1 MQAQTT
7 KPGKWCADD
16 RPGDVALTNVEV
28 QAVMVKCPFCG
39 FGNEDGSLFCEQ
51 CRSDIGSVAPVS
63 APPHAA
69 PPTPL
74 PESLHA
80 GEEAPAMA
88 ALVVEEEA
96 PIVAIVE
103 EEPPVVAIVEE
114 PPVVALVEE
123 PPVVALVEEPPVVAL
138 VEEPPVVA
146 IVEEAPKP
154 APAPAA
160 AMPPPPAQ
168 APAPAATPPKPAGA
182 QVPIPAGA
190 QIKLVVQRGLKIGEE
205 YNIFAGENFIGRAD
219 EKPVDVDLTFQEP
232 EDRVWCSRQHA
243 LIVYDDATGTLT
255 IEDLNSSNGTF
266 VNRARVYPGQ
276 PAQLFAG
283 NTIQIGTVHMRI
295 KV

>member
-1 MQAQTT
+1 
-7 KPGKWCADD
+7 
-16 RPGDVALTNVEV
+16 
-28 QAVMVKCPFCG
+28 MVKCPFCG

-63 APPHAA
+63 EPPHAS

-74 PESLHA
+74 PESLHP
-80 GEEAPAMA
+80 GEIIPATA
-88 ALVVEEEA
+88 IEEEA
-96 PIVAIVE
+96 PIMAAVVAEEEPPVVAIIE

-114 PPVVALVEE
+114 EPVVALVEE
-123 PPVVALVEEPPVVAL
+123 PPAVEAPEAPPI
-138 VEEPPVVA
+138 E
-146 IVEEAPKP
+146 PKP
-154 APAPAA
+154 AAAVAPPPAAPAA
-160 AMPPPPAQ
+160 Q
-168 APAPAATPPKPAGA
+168 A
-182 QVPIPAGA
+182 PIPAGA
-190 QIKLVVQRGLKIGEE
+190 QIKLVVQRGVKIGEE
-205 YNIFAGENFIGRAD
+205 YNIFPGENFIGRAD

-243 LIVYDDATGTLT
+243 LIVYDDAAGTLT

-276 PAQLFAG
+276 PAQLHAG